1 MIEIFNFKEVNS
13 GMIAANFSIRLE
25 KWGNFCIYNLVF
37 FKNRDNNTKWIAVP
51 CQKTQK
57 EDRMKYFPCCGYE
70 DLKMNEQFK
79 KSILDALEDY
89 ILRTKGS

>member
-57 EDRMKYFPCCGYE
+57 EDRMKYYRRKPNPETMLPVSQCSG
-70 DLKMNEQFK
+70 
-79 KSILDALEDY
+79 KS
-89 ILRTKGS
+89 